1 MAHWWKTSLLLLA
14 LAVPAHAAPDRAQQA
29 AMICTNAETEAK
41 ANGLDPSFFVRLLWK
56 ESLFD
61 PNIVSY
67 KGAQGIAQFMPET
80 AAARG
85 LTNPF
90 DPEAAVKASAAYLSD
105 LKKQFGNMGLAAAS
119 YNAGEKRV
127 SDWLA
132 GKRGL
137 PDETRD
143 YVSFITGHDADEW
156 KKPEASFDI
165 PSVGNEADFNK
176 NCVGLA
182 MQTQQL
188 ASTHLPSAPRAPWGA
203 LIAVN
208 FSESRAVGQFRR
220 LKLRFPAE
228 LANRDPLILRK
239 RNLSRGTRSL
249 VYVMLGE
256 DSQKS
261 AQQRCVELNAHGAP
275 CIVRR
280 N

>member
-29 AMICTNAETEAK
+29 AAICTNAETEAK

-90 DPEAAVKASAAYLSD
+90 DPEAAVRASAAYLYD

-176 NCVGLA
+176 NCVALA

-188 ASTHLPSAPRAPWGA
+188 AGTHLPSAPRAPWGA

-208 FSESRAVGQFRR
+208 FSESRAVGQFKR

-261 AQQRCVELNAHGAP
+261 AQQRCVELNARGAP

>member
-14 LAVPAHAAPDRAQQA
+14 LAVPAQATPDRAQQA
-29 AMICTNAETEAK
+29 ADICTNAEAEAK
-41 ANGLDPSFFVRLLWK
+41 ANNIDPSFFVRLLWR

-61 PNIVSY
+61 PNVVSY
-67 KGAQGIAQFMPET
+67 KGAQGIAQFMPDT
-80 AAARG
+80 AARRG

-90 DPEAAVKASAAYLSD
+90 DPVAAVKASAAYLAD

-127 SDWLA
+127 GDWLA
-132 GKRGL
+132 GKSGL
-137 PDETRD
+137 PLETRD

-156 KKPEASFDI
+156 KKPEASFPI
-165 PSVGNEADFNK
+165 PAVGSDPDFNK
-176 NCVGLA
+176 NCVALA
-182 MQTQQL
+182 MRTQEL
-188 ASTHLPSAPRAPWGA
+188 AGTHLPSAPHQPWGA

-208 FSESRAVGQFRR
+208 FSESRAVGQFKR
-220 LKLRFPAE
+220 LKLRFPEE

-239 RNLSRGTRSL
+239 RNLSRGWRSL

-256 DSQKS
+256 ENRKD
-261 AQQRCVELNAHGAP
+261 AQQRCAQLNASGAP